1 MNKHTTTAGLTTA
14 LLVALGLT
22 ACGYPGDDE
31 DRAAAAG
38 GSEEQEQDSQ
48 EQEDTSDDASDDD
61 QDSGTD
67 GEDGSED
74 ADEGS
79 EDDEDGGL
87 IDMPTVELIPDDLDE
102 DEATVYLAAEQAWSP
117 TIARYIVHSGDA
129 GGNLAGTDIEIQR
142 FDCLGQA
149 QLHSTGTIL
158 EGSGDGVYDIQWH
171 GENPE
176 PGSGG
181 FDQQFSVT
189 INDQMLVG
197 SGIDA
202 APDLVD
208 HEAALD
214 EFGGMCGDLADF
226 VLP

>member
-1 MNKHTTTAGLTTA
+1 MNKNITTAGA
-14 LLVALGLT
+14 GLL
-22 ACGYPGDDE
+22 
-31 DRAAAAG
+31 AAALALTG
-38 GSEEQEQDSQ
+38 CVVVDDSPLADPDEAEAPEQSAAPAEEV
-48 EQEDTSDDASDDD
+48 DDASD
-61 QDSGTD
+61 GE
-67 GEDGSED
+67 EDGSED
-74 ADEGS
+74 TDEGS
-79 EDDEDGGL
+79 EEDEDGGL
-87 IDMPTVELIPDDLDE
+87 IDMPTVELVPDDLDE

-189 INDQMLVG
+189 INDRMLVG

-202 APDLVD
+202 APGYVD